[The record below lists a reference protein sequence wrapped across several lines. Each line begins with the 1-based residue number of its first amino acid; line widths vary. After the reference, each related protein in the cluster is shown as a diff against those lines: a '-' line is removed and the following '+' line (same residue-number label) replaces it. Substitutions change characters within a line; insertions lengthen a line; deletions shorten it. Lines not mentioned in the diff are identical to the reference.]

1 MTKSSDS
8 TISKS
13 VNYRLFSRIFW
24 AIFILGVSSVILLF
38 VLIKNGAIGYMPP
51 YEEIENPTEKYAT
64 RVFSSDMQQLFKYY
78 YTSDNRTFV
87 PYDSLSANVV
97 KALIATEDERFVS
110 HSGIDARSL
119 FRVLVRT
126 MLFQQENSGGGST
139 ITQQLAKQL
148 YTEKPARST
157 FERGIQKFNEWVI
170 AVELER
176 YYTKEEII
184 SLYLNQFDFLYN
196 AIGIKTAARV
206 YFDTTPDKLT
216 IEQSAILVGMLKN
229 PSLYNPRRFPEN
241 MIGRRNVVYGQMV
254 KANYLSTEAFDTL
267 KTKSIKLDFK
277 SEDHKQVTAAYFR
290 QYLAKTMNARKP
302 DRKNYAGWQN
312 QLFYEDSIEWVNNPL
327 FGWCNKNLKPD
338 GEPYN
343 LYSDGL
349 RIYTTLDSRMQ
360 KYAEDAVVRQ
370 LKETLQPAFFN
381 SLDRR
386 GPEGK
391 AIAPY
396 DTDIAASHESRKE
409 KVEQFIRR
417 TMVYTDKY
425 RNMKSAG
432 KTEAEIDSAFHTKS
446 ETSVFTWNGIV
457 DTVMSPWDSIIHMK
471 KYLRSGMMSMD
482 PLTGHVK
489 AYVGGPNFSFFQ
501 YDMVTQGRR
510 QVGSTIKP
518 FLYTLAMQEG
528 LTPCYKVR
536 NVPYTQL
543 DGLGRP
549 WTPRNVGKA
558 RYGEMVTLKW
568 GLAQS
573 NNFISSWVIGQFKP
587 KSLVKLIQ
595 SMGVKS
601 PMDAVPSLCL
611 GPADFSIKELVAA
624 YSVFANKGVY
634 TDPIFVTRIED
645 NNGNIISTFGARRRE
660 VIDENTAYLMINLL
674 EGVVNIGTGYKL
686 RSQYGFTAEMGGK
699 TGTTQNYSDGWFSG
713 VTPRLVTA
721 VWVGGEER
729 SIRFDSSMGY
739 GGVMSLPIW
748 ADYMQHV
755 YDDESLNYTQE
766 ETFEKPVDF
775 NIDLDC
781 TDETIQVNGD
791 AGDDNSTSEPE
802 AIESLF

>member
-1 MTKSSDS
+1 MTEKSDKL
-8 TISKS
+8 ISKS
-13 VNYRLFSRIFW
+13 VNNRLFIQIFW
-24 AIFILGVSSVILLF
+24 VLFTIGVGSFMLLF
-38 VLIKNGAIGYMPP
+38 VLIKKGAIGYMPP
-51 YEEIENPTEKYAT
+51 YEEIENPTEKFAT

-87 PYDSLSANVV
+87 PYDSLSANIV
-97 KALIATEDERFVS
+97 KALIATEDERFVN

-119 FRVLVRT
+119 FRVVVRT
-126 MLFQQENSGGGST
+126 VILRQESSGGGST

-148 YTEKPARST
+148 YTEKSAKNL

-196 AIGIKTAARV
+196 AIGIKTASRV
-206 YFDTTPDKLT
+206 YFNTTPDKLT
-216 IEQSAILVGMLKN
+216 VEQSAILVGMLKN
-229 PSLYNPRRFPEN
+229 PSLYNPKRFPEK
-241 MIGRRNVVYGQMV
+241 MQQRRNVVYAQM
-254 KANYLSTEAFDTL
+254 KEAEYITPEAYDTL
-267 KTKSIKLDFK
+267 KTRSIELDFM
-277 SEDHKQVTAAYFR
+277 SEDHKDVSAAYFR
-290 QYLAKTMNARKP
+290 QYLAKTMNSKKP
-302 DRKNYAGWQN
+302 DRKNYASWQD
-312 QLFYEDSIEWVNNPL
+312 QLFYEDSIEWINNPL
-327 FGWCNKNLKPD
+327 FGWCNKNIKPN

-349 RIYTTLDSRMQ
+349 KVYTTIDSRMQ
-360 KYAEDAVVRQ
+360 KYAEEAVKRQ
-370 LKETLQPAFFN
+370 LKETLQPAFFR
-381 SLDRR
+381 SM
-386 GPEGK
+386 EGRTL
-391 AIAPY
+391 APY
-396 DTDIAASHESRKE
+396 ATDIAPNHEARKE
-409 KVEQFIRR
+409 KVDGFIRR
-417 TMVYTDKY
+417 TMVYTDRY
-425 RNMKSAG
+425 RNMKKAG
-432 KTEAEIDSAFHTKS
+432 KTDEEIDKAFHTPN
-446 ETSVFTWNGIV
+446 ETEVFTWNGIK
-457 DTVMSPWDSIIHMK
+457 DTVLTPWDSIVYMK
-471 KYLRSGMMSMD
+471 KFLRSGMMSMD
-482 PLTGHVK
+482 PLTGQVK
-489 AYVGGPNFSFFQ
+489 AYVGGPDFRFFM

-528 LTPCYKVR
+528 LTPCYQVR

-587 KSLVKLIQ
+587 QSLVKLIR

-601 PMDAVPSLCL
+601 QMDAVPALCL

-634 TDPIFVTRIED
+634 TDPIYVTRIED
-645 NNGNIISTFGARRRE
+645 NNGNIISTFTPKRKE
-660 VIDENTAYLMINLL
+660 IIDENTAFLMINLL
-674 EGVVNIGTGYKL
+674 QGVVNIGTGYNL
-686 RSQYGFTAEMGGK
+686 RKNYHFTAEMGGK

-729 SIRFDSSMGY
+729 SIRFNSSMGY
-739 GGVMSLPIW
+739 GGVMALPIW
-748 ADYMQHV
+748 ADYMQKV
-755 YDDESLNYTQE
+755 YDDENLHYTQE
-766 ETFEKPVDF
+766 EVFEKPVNF
-775 NIDLDC
+775 NINLEC
-781 TDETIQVNGD
+781 SDETIEVDGQPDNGD
-791 AGDDNSTSEPE
+791 YKTEEVE
-802 AIESLF
+802 ADSLF